1 MLRPVST
8 FSIFRRLLTIMA
20 ASASSS
26 FILPATQRAIVTTAD
41 GIPVI
46 KDGVPCP
53 KLQPDQI
60 FIRTEAVAINPSD
73 TKMKGAFVTP
83 SGVLGGDYAGSVVA
97 IGSNITDVTVGDRVC
112 GAQYAMH
119 AQMPDRGAFGQYN
132 TTNGKIYLKL
142 PTTMSTEEGASLAVG
157 ISTAGLAINALGLPL
172 PGTQPPKKPWT
183 VLVYGGSTATG
194 TILIQLLKL

>member
-1 MLRPVST
+1 
-8 FSIFRRLLTIMA
+8 MA
-20 ASASSS
+20 ASANNS
-26 FILPATQRAIVTTAD
+26 FTLPATQRAIVATAD
-41 GIPVI
+41 GIPLI
-46 KDGVPCP
+46 NDGAPCP
-53 KLQPDQI
+53 TLRPDQV
-60 FIRTEAVAINPSD
+60 FVRTEAVAINPSD

-83 SGVLGGDYAGSVVA
+83 SGLLGADYAGTVLA
-97 IGSNITDVTVGDRVC
+97 IGSDIKDVAVGDRVC

-132 TTNGKIYLKL
+132 VTNGKVYLKL
-142 PTTMSTEEGASLAVG
+142 PSTISTEEGASLAVG
-157 ISTAGLAINALGLPL
+157 ICTAGLAINALGLPL